1 MIEDGGRLPP
11 MRASDADRDAVV
23 TALGEHFQ
31 AGRITSEELD
41 DRTGKALS
49 ARTLPE
55 LRDLTADLPSSGLSA
70 ADLSSAGPSS
80 APMMPPPPPTG
91 LAQRAPWTGRQ
102 LALPAAL
109 AIIVVVLVLTAIHDQ
124 PRAWLA
130 IPVIFLLA
138 RGFARRRGS
147 RRP

>member
-1 MIEDGGRLPP
+1 MTEDSGRLPP

-41 DRTGKALS
+41 DRTGKALT

-55 LRDLTADLPSSGLSA
+55 LQDLTADLPSSGL
-70 ADLSSAGPSS
+70 PSS
-80 APMMPPPPPTG
+80 VPPPTLPPPTLPPPTVLPPTG
-91 LAQRAPWTGRQ
+91 LAQRTPSRQ
-102 LALPAAL
+102 RAMRTVLAV
-109 AIIVVVLVLTAIHDQ
+109 IVVVLVLSAIHDQ

-130 IPVIFLLA
+130 IPVIFLLV
-138 RGFARRRGS
+138 RGFSRRRGS